1 MLKWLSKIL
10 FIAISISFFISATEM
25 NFGKVHNTFFDQYD
39 TYVKAEHVSLD
50 QETSLQ
56 PEYDAYVLISY
67 LINHYHTLQSLS
79 QTGKFSHLAYYNQY
93 PPKLFLRNSVFRI

>member
-1 MLKWLSKIL
+1 MYKWLSKIL

-25 NFGKVHNTFFDQYD
+25 NFGKIHNTFFDEYD
-39 TYVKAEHVSLD
+39 TYVEAEHVSLE

-56 PEYDAYVLISY
+56 PEHDAYVLIYS
-67 LINHYHTLQSLS
+67 LISQYHAIQGLT
-79 QTGKFSHLAYYNQY
+79 QTAKFFHLAYYNHY